1 MSLVIIGH
9 YPVRERQE
17 RLDRIAKA
25 LYGSEGNKAV
35 ERLLEA
41 NPELPDTAFG
51 PTGFVTFGTI
61 LAVPEPMEAAPETIV
76 RPWL

>member
-1 MSLVIIGH
+1 MGLVIIGH
-9 YPVRERQE
+9 YRVTEPEE

-25 LYGSEGNKAV
+25 LYGFEGNRAV

-41 NPELPDTAFG
+41 NPELADTAFG

-61 LAVPEPMEAAPETIV
+61 LAVPEPLEAEAEQIV